1 MLTREGISDETS
13 FLCGPFDGHLS
24 SIGNTQTTSA
34 QTSHD
39 ADVHELERLETV
51 WMELTS
57 TVTSAMRNT
66 MLSCMFSDL
75 PFRYAAPHR
84 SL

>member
-1 MLTREGISDETS
+1 MKPLSCAVLSMVISVA
-13 FLCGPFDGHLS
+13 LAIPK
-24 SIGNTQTTSA
+24 TTSA